1 MTKTVQDTRISN
13 SKKRVDDYYLKTVKN
28 LDNVSGKFE
37 ALKESE
43 NKLKDI
49 ISNLLTKKIEENSNN
64 PYIKSI
70 IESKKYN
77 LTFILRLFSKLL

>member
-13 SKKRVDDYYLKTVKN
+13 SKKRVDDYYHKTVKN

-49 ISNLLTKKIEENSNN
+49 ISKLLTKKIEENSNN

-77 LTFILRLFSKLL
+77 LTFILRLFYFNF

>member
-43 NKLKDI
+43 NKLKDM
-49 ISNLLTKKIEENSNN
+49 ISKLLTKKIEENSNN

-77 LTFILRLFSKLL
+77 LTFILRLFYF

>member
-1 MTKTVQDTRISN
+1 MTKTVQDTRISI

-43 NKLKDI
+43 NKLKDM
-49 ISNLLTKKIEENSNN
+49 ISKLLTKKIEENSNN

-77 LTFILRLFSKLL
+77 LTFILRLFYF

>member
-1 MTKTVQDTRISN
+1 LTKTVKDTRISN

-77 LTFILRLFSKLL
+77 LTFILRLFYFNF

>member
-1 MTKTVQDTRISN
+1 MTKTVQDTRISI

-43 NKLKDI
+43 NKLKDM
-49 ISNLLTKKIEENSNN
+49 ISKLLTKKIEENSNN
-64 PYIKSI
+64 SYIKSI

-77 LTFILRLFSKLL
+77 LTFILR

>member
-1 MTKTVQDTRISN
+1 MAKTVQDTRISS

-49 ISNLLTKKIEENSNN
+49 ISKLLTKKIEENSNN

-77 LTFILRLFSKLL
+77 LTFILLLFYF

>member
-43 NKLKDI
+43 NKLKDL
-49 ISNLLTKKIEENSNN
+49 ISKLLTKKIEENSNN

-70 IESKKYN
+70 IESKNYN
-77 LTFILRLFSKLL
+77 LTFILRLFYF

>member
-49 ISNLLTKKIEENSNN
+49 ISKLLTKKIEENSNN

-77 LTFILRLFSKLL
+77 LTFILRIFYF

>member
-1 MTKTVQDTRISN
+1 LTKTVQDTRISN

-49 ISNLLTKKIEENSNN
+49 ISKLLTKKIEENSNN

-77 LTFILRLFSKLL
+77 LTFILRLFYF

>member
-49 ISNLLTKKIEENSNN
+49 ISKLLTKKIEENSNN

-77 LTFILRLFSKLL
+77 LTFILRLFYF

>member
-1 MTKTVQDTRISN
+1 MTKTVKDTRISN

-77 LTFILRLFSKLL
+77 LTFILRLFYFNF

>member
-1 MTKTVQDTRISN
+1 LTKTVQDTRISN

-77 LTFILRLFSKLL
+77 LTFILRLFYF